1 MFGVG
6 HSLQNHTYLNLLNG
20 AGHLMKLFEASGQ
33 IDWKLLRRYMNL
45 STVLHVG
52 AQIDVNVKLHYSSAL
67 ICVSVMVHKGNLCI
81 SPS

>member
-1 MFGVG
+1 
-6 HSLQNHTYLNLLNG
+6 
-20 AGHLMKLFEASGQ
+20 
-33 IDWKLLRRYMNL
+33 MNL
-45 STVLHVG
+45 STVLQAG